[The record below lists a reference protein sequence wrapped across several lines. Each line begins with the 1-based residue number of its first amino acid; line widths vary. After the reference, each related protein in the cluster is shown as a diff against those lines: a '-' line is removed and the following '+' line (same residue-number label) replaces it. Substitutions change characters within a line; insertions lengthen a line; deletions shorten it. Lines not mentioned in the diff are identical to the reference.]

1 MWHSPGNALWQQP
14 GSPCEVTPRLWHE
27 ECPAASSPFPSRLFE
42 SSGPRTPFAPTHP
55 GGRQHRRRCPAV
67 SGRSCLPSTVPA
79 SSTQDLERPAPLRA
93 VAYMPGRTLTR
104 SPPSRPPP
112 GPSLAARAFPA
123 VAPGPST
130 PRVSRRTSTPSPP
143 PGPQLAANACPAAVL
158 GPTTGPLNSGPRVP
172 LHPPNDRLHIRT
184 LSPSPSGRLPP
195 CSRPTARASPA
206 AMPGILDFG
215 PRVRTF
221 WRMPLEPLVF
231 GPRAAT
237 PALVHLRPGATTRRS
252 AAPPADGRPRLP
264 CRRSGPI
271 NPGPRVPALAFF
283 FPPIPGLPRAF
294 LHASSPPPYLP
305 RPIRPCGP
313 PPELQPTPR
322 AALFPRTRHSR
333 PHPGLPLLSYPVGTP
348 RALPVPDDAL
358 EPCTRLVTAHTGSPQ
373 WPRTHGRPLVPRPG
387 PLLDRPDHHGE
398 PHGKCLNESVAARDN
413 HARVAAARP
422 SVDLNSIPQ
431 PLTCAPPLLPA
442 P

>member
-1 MWHSPGNALWQQP
+1 MPGCPLAFPFETVRVKWPPDPLCAYTSGRTPTPSPLPGCIGPLVPALYCT
-14 GSPCEVTPRLWHE
+14 GL
-27 ECPAASSPFPSRLFE
+27 LD
-42 SSGPRTPFAPTHP
+42 SGPRAP
-55 GGRQHRRRCPAV
+55 CASS
-67 SGRSCLPSTVPA
+67 SGRLHARTDAYSLATESAATRPVVGRPCLPC
-79 SSTQDLERPAPLRA
+79 
-93 VAYMPGRTLTR
+93 
-104 SPPSRPPP
+104 
-112 GPSLAARAFPA
+112 
-123 VAPGPST
+123 
-130 PRVSRRTSTPSPP
+130 RR
-143 PGPQLAANACPAAVL
+143 
-158 GPTTGPLNSGPRVP
+158 TGPLHSTRLQADFHTIAAAWPAAGRQRLPCCCSGPYHWPPQLRTSSA

-215 PRVRTF
+215 PRVRTL

>member
-42 SSGPRTPFAPTHP
+42 SSGPRTLFAPTHP

-172 LHPPNDRLHIRT
+172 CTLRT
-184 LSPSPSGRLPP
+184 TAYTSGRFHRRRRVGCRPARGRPP
-195 CSRPTARASPA
+195 
-206 AMPGILDFG
+206 
-215 PRVRTF
+215 
-221 WRMPLEPLVF
+221 
-231 GPRAAT
+231 
-237 PALVHLRPGATTRRS
+237 
-252 AAPPADGRPRLP
+252 APPPPLCPASSTSDLECAPCGGCPSSLSSSDLVRPHRRLFTYA
-264 CRRSGPI
+264 
-271 NPGPRVPALAFF
+271 PGPPHGVVLLLLRMAA
-283 FPPIPGLPRAF
+283 RAF
-294 LHASSPPPYLP
+294 LAAAPAPS
-305 RPIRPCGP
+305 
-313 PPELQPTPR
+313 TPDLACLR
-322 AALFPRTRHSR
+322 WRFSFPRSR
-333 PHPGLPLLSYPVGTP
+333 AY
-348 RALPVPDDAL
+348 
-358 EPCTRLVTAHTGSPQ
+358 
-373 WPRTHGRPLVPRPG
+373 HGRSCT
-387 PLLDRPDHHGE
+387 H
-398 PHGKCLNESVAARDN
+398 
-413 HARVAAARP
+413 
-422 SVDLNSIPQ
+422 
-431 PLTCAPPLLPA
+431 PPLLPTFHGPSA
-442 P
+442 RAALHLSFSLHHVLLCFRGLVTLVLTRACPC